1 MARDG
6 IAGTMDSAWGLVAI
20 ILRGWGAVLGGSGGF
35 GGRGISVPICDVS
48 GALKDECTRRAAGDL
63 VRQRTRLAT
72 KLKAHVRGLSSFS
85 EGSGTPLYETLCTL
99 WTSVPQTFP
108 GSWFLFTP
116 LSGSY

>member
-48 GALKDECTRRAAGDL
+48 GAISSRAIGITIHNSLEGLRAGL
-63 VRQRTRLAT
+63 R
-72 KLKAHVRGLSSFS
+72 KGL
-85 EGSGTPLYETLCTL
+85 
-99 WTSVPQTFP
+99 
-108 GSWFLFTP
+108 
-116 LSGSY
+116 

>member
-48 GALKDECTRRAAGDL
+48 GAL
-63 VRQRTRLAT
+63 
-72 KLKAHVRGLSSFS
+72 
-85 EGSGTPLYETLCTL
+85 
-99 WTSVPQTFP
+99 
-108 GSWFLFTP
+108 
-116 LSGSY
+116 